1 MLRQQDLQKN
11 IFFGGE
17 CDRANRE
24 SKRKNYTRNVEITKN
39 MLSFLIVTEY
49 QPF

>member
-1 MLRQQDLQKN
+1 MIKVKMLRQQDLQKN
-11 IFFGGE
+11 IFFGGG
-17 CDRANRE
+17 E